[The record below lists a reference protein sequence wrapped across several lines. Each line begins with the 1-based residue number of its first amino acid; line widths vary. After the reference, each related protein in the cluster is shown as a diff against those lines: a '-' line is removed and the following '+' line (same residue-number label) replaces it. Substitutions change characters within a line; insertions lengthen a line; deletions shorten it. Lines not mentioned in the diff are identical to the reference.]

1 MTHGQLYQ
9 LLKKTKIPVRYDHFD
24 YEVKPPYLC
33 FWSTGRSYILADD
46 KTYIKLHDYEIGLYV
61 KEKNPELEEKIE
73 KLLRE
78 TLKQDRAKTQVEGFT
93 KLNLMELTR
102 KHICAHNS

>member
-9 LLKKTKIPVRYDHFD
+9 LLKKMKIPVRYDHFD

-46 KTYIKLHDYEIGLYV
+46 TAYIKLHDYEIGLYV

-73 KLLRE
+73 KLLDSAELVYQTDE
-78 TLKQDRAKTQVEGFT
+78 TYISEQDVYVITYSIQ
-93 KLNLMELTR
+93 
-102 KHICAHNS
+102 I

>member
-46 KTYIKLHDYEIGLYV
+46 KAYIKLHDYEIGLYV

-73 KLLRE
+73 KLLDSAELVYQTNE
-78 TLKQDRAKTQVEGFT
+78 TYISEQDVYVITYSIQ
-93 KLNLMELTR
+93 
-102 KHICAHNS
+102 I

>member
-73 KLLRE
+73 KLLDSAELIYQTDE
-78 TLKQDRAKTQVEGFT
+78 TYISEQDVYVITYSIQ
-93 KLNLMELTR
+93 
-102 KHICAHNS
+102 I